1 MPGEAVFYDLADG
14 AMVVEYQERS
24 DEEANRDAVTL
35 ARALMSSATPGLYD
49 AIPGARTLFLVFDP
63 RRLSSDR
70 LKREI
75 LSGPAGLSSIGSQ
88 RKISIGVAY
97 GGEMGPDLEDL
108 ARSCGLT
115 SEEFSRRHS
124 EGDYTVAFLG
134 FAPGFAYLTGLDP
147 ALHARRL
154 PAPRPRVPAGSVAI
168 GGPYTGVYPS
178 PTPGGWRL
186 IGRSAIRLFDEEGEP
201 PNLLRPGDRV
211 RFEPM
216 GRAELERLQ
225 QEIAAASSRSDT
237 SPGGRPIFRIVKPG
251 LFTSVQGAPCF
262 GRGGSGLPP
271 GGAMDEGA
279 LASGNSRL
287 GNSIGLAALEITLL
301 GPELEAMSEVRVC
314 LQGDVA
320 VEHNGAAVEPG
331 SVLRLAAGD
340 RLRCGPVRGAARA
353 CLCVEGGVM
362 ATGRLG
368 LTRPLEAG
376 QILMAAR
383 REPSAR
389 GGLDAPGREVSEGI
403 GGDTRT
409 KEEEESPV
417 RVVLDPRR
425 ERFFEAPAIEQFLTS
440 SFRVS
445 SMSDRRGIR
454 LEGTPL
460 PASGS
465 SEMPPEGTALGTI
478 QVPAG
483 GQPIL
488 LGPDRPITGG
498 YARLGTVISAD
509 WARLAR
515 IPPGRTVR
523 FAAATLAEAL
533 EARSSIWRL

>member
-1 MPGEAVFYDLADG
+1 MAAEAVFYDLADG
-14 AMVVEYQERS
+14 AAVVEYPERS
-24 DEEANRDAVTL
+24 DAEANRAAVAL
-35 ARALMSSATPGLYD
+35 ARALMSSATPGLDD
-49 AIPGARTLFLVFDP
+49 AIPGARTLFLEFDP
-63 RRLSSDR
+63 HRLSSER
-70 LKREI
+70 LRREI
-75 LSGPAGLSSIGSQ
+75 LSGGPPSAPIGSE
-88 RKISIGVAY
+88 RTVSIGVAY

-108 ARSCGLT
+108 ARSGGLT
-115 SEEFSRRHS
+115 PEEFSRRHS
-124 EGDYTVAFLG
+124 EGVYSVAFLG

-168 GGPYTGVYPS
+168 GGPYTGVYPFS
-178 PTPGGWRL
+178 TPGGWRL

-216 GRAELERLQ
+216 GRAELEKLR
-225 QEIAAASSRSDT
+225 QEIAEASSRSDT

-251 LFTSVQGAPCF
+251 LFTSIQGAPRF
-262 GRGGSGLPP
+262 GRGASGLPP
-271 GGAMDEGA
+271 GGAMDEAA

-287 GNSIGLAALEITLL
+287 ANAIGAAALEITLV
-301 GPELEAMSEVRVC
+301 GPELEAIAEVRVC
-314 LQGDVA
+314 LRGDVA
-320 VEHNGAAVEPG
+320 AEQNGAAVERE
-331 SVLRLAAGD
+331 SVLRLAPGD
-340 RLRCGPVRGAARA
+340 RLRCGPVQGAARA
-353 CLCVEGGVM
+353 YLCVEGGVLVP
-362 ATGRLG
+362 GRLG

-376 QILMAAR
+376 QILMASR
-383 REPSAR
+383 REGSAR
-389 GGLDAPGREVSEGI
+389 GSVDALRGEESEGI
-403 GGDTRT
+403 GGDAPAG
-409 KEEEESPV
+409 EEEKIPV

-425 ERFFEAPAIEQFLTS
+425 ERFFEPGAVEWFWAS

-454 LEGTPL
+454 LEGPPL

-465 SEMPPEGTALGTI
+465 CEMPPEGTALGTI
-478 QVPAG
+478 QVPSG

-509 WARLAR
+509 WTRLAR

-523 FAAATLAEAL
+523 FVAATLADAL
-533 EARSSIWRL
+533 EARSSIWGL